1 MNLLFITPQL
11 PHPPHQGTTLRNFN
25 LIRRLAQRHTIDLL
39 AFHDSA
45 AAPDL
50 GPLQTLCRRVATVP
64 APARI
69 PLARLRDTL
78 STPLP
83 DMALRLESAE
93 MHALVSAWLHEE
105 QYDVVQIE
113 GIEVA
118 QYGRHALAIQPRP
131 VLVFDD
137 HNCEYLLQKR
147 NALTDLRLPGR
158 WPAAVYSLVQWQK
171 LRRYEARLCRNADA
185 TLAVSPA
192 DADALRALAPS
203 QNITVIPNGIDLD
216 LYYSATQPPTTIL
229 QPPTNPKSPALVF
242 TGKMDYRPNVDAV
255 LWFAQSVLPL
265 IQRDVP
271 NVRFQIVG
279 RSPHPRL
286 DALRPNPAIEI
297 TGAVDD
303 VRPYIWQA
311 AAYVI
316 PLRIGGGTRFKALE
330 AMACGQAIASTT
342 LGVEGIGVA
351 DGRELL
357 LADEPQ
363 RLAGAILRLLYSR
376 AGDGLLVAGLAQR
389 ARAFVAARY
398 GWSQIVPGV
407 EAVYE
412 EAYEKARRIR
422 SGYEKAA
429 EQ

>member
-1 MNLLFITPQL
+1 MRLLFITPQL

-25 LIRRLAQRHTIDLL
+25 LIRHLAQRHVIDLL
-39 AFHDSA
+39 AFHDP
-45 AAPDL
+45 AAPLEL

-64 APARI
+64 PPGRTTF
-69 PLARLRDTL
+69 ARLRDTL

-83 DMALRLESAE
+83 DMARRLESAE
-93 MHALVSAWLHEE
+93 MHALVLSWLCEE
-105 QYDVVQIE
+105 TYDIVQAE
-113 GIEVA
+113 GIEIA
-118 QYGRHALAIQPRP
+118 QYGRHALTMQPRP
-131 VLVFDD
+131 ALVFDD

-147 NALTDLRLPGR
+147 NALMDSRLPRR

-171 LRRYEARLCRNADA
+171 LRRYEAQICRAADA

-192 DADALRALAPS
+192 DADALRALVPNQDIA
-203 QNITVIPNGIDLD
+203 VIPNGIDLN
-216 LYYSATQPPTTIL
+216 LYQPTTL
-229 QPPTNPKSPALVF
+229 RSPLPAPQSPALVF

-271 NVRFQIVG
+271 AVRFQIVG

-286 DALRPNPAIEI
+286 DALRANPAIEI

-303 VRPYIWQA
+303 VRPYIWRA

-316 PLRIGGGTRFKALE
+316 PLRVGGGTRFKALE
-330 AMACGQAIASTT
+330 AMACGQAVASTT

-357 LADEPQ
+357 LADEPP
-363 RLAGAILRLLYSR
+363 RLAEAVLRLLQSR
-376 AGDGLLVAGLAQR
+376 AGDGVLVDGLARR
-389 ARAFVAARY
+389 ARAFVEARY

-412 EAYEKARRIR
+412 KTYKKARRVQL
-422 SGYEKAA
+422 GK
-429 EQ
+429 EQAVER